1 MNNFWKAEPTMIL
14 AVLNSG
20 IALLIT
26 FGVHL
31 TVEQA
36 GAIMAFSSTVLGLV
50 TRSQVTSPKVSDDMK
65 TELAILKGT
74 GDGK

>member
-26 FGVHL
+26 FGFHL
-31 TVEQA
+31 TVEQV
-36 GAIMAFSSTVLGLV
+36 GAIMAFSSAVLGLL
-50 TRSQVTSPKVSDDMK
+50 TRSQVTSPKVA
-65 TELAILKGT
+65 EGLKGT